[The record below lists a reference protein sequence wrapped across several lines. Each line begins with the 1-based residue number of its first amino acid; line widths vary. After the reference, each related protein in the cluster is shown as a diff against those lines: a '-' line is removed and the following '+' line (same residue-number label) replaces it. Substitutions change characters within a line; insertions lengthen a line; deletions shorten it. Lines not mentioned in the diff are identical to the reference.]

1 MLFRSGYGVLRY
13 VEDRDAL
20 SDVVRFD
27 QPLLGDLGGK
37 RAVHLQCHIGTD
49 TLSLAR
55 LGARIAADPAIEADP
70 LVALAAAFFTDGLI
84 VTLAPG
90 AAMARPLEI
99 RHLSSGTAVSAF
111 VRHAVTVGE
120 GASAEIF
127 ESHESPNGVELHA
140 HALIE
145 LTLGAGAEVGWL
157 DRQREGDAAV
167 RFSTLAVDLGE
178 RASLDHTVVTLGAKI
193 ARTQIFARLGAASHL
208 ATRGATLVKD
218 RGHADATLVVTHAGP
233 DEIGRAHV

>member
-1 MLFRSGYGVLRY
+1 MTTV
-13 VEDRDAL
+13 VPAL
-20 SDVVRFD
+20 SRRKTRAESDLEAAFGEIG
-27 QPLLGDLGGK
+27 GDLAGDFTARATAFARFEGAGLPHRRVEPYHFTDLRSMLAAAPRPAAK
-37 RAVHLQCHIGTD
+37 SDVAPVAGSDLFAPLAAARAVFVDGWFRAE
-49 TLSLAR
+49 LSDLSGLGAGVAVTTVARGLETGEGLAR

-127 ESHESPNGVELHA
+127 E
-140 HALIE
+140 
-145 LTLGAGAEVGWL
+145 
-157 DRQREGDAAV
+157 
-167 RFSTLAVDLGE
+167 
-178 RASLDHTVVTLGAKI
+178 K
-193 ARTQIFARLGAASHL
+193 
-208 ATRGATLVKD
+208 
-218 RGHADATLVVTHAGP
+218 
-233 DEIGRAHV
+233 IGRAHV